1 MMISTEFFYFLI
13 FFIYGLHF
21 VREKDKENANAELV
35 TNSKLTNA
43 DLENIKTNY
52 PLIKKK

>member
-1 MMISTEFFYFLI
+1 MMISTQFFFFL
-13 FFIYGLHF
+13 IYGLHF
-21 VREKDKENANAELV
+21 VRDKDKESVKAELV

-43 DLENIKTNY
+43 DLENIKTSY